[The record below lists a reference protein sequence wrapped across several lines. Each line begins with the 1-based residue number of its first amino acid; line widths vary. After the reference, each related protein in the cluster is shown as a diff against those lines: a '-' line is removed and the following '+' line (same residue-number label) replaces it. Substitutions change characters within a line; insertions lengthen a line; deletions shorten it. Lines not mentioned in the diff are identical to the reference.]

1 MLTEEK
7 VTHKAKQI
15 REILD
20 FQLEISRQ
28 FNRKVPLSEAIANWI
43 AQGYAEKF
51 RSQYFDK

>member
-20 FQLEISRQ
+20 FQLEISRE

-43 AQGYAEKF
+43 AQGHAEKF
-51 RSQYFDK
+51 RSQYFEK